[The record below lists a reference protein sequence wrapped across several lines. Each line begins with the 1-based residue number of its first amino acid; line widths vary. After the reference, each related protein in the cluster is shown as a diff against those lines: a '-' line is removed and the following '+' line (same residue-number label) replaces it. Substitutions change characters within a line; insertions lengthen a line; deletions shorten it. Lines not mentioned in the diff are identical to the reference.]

1 MICGKS
7 IWRARKPRGAEM
19 PDNFQI
25 KDKDLMGRIGVLETK
40 AGKIE
45 TPVFLPVIDPY
56 EQLGEN
62 PVLSPRDIENMGFE
76 AIITNAYF
84 IKKRF
89 GDEAFEKGLRSLI
102 GFSGV
107 IMTDSGAYQ
116 HMVYGRVDV
125 GNREIVE
132 YQERIGSDIAVI
144 LDIPTREDSSYEE
157 ALYSV
162 EETLKRA
169 REVLDIVSNSKT
181 LWVLPIQGGG
191 YIDLVRRSAREA
203 SQICGYSIYGI
214 GSPVTF
220 LQSYRY
226 SKVIEMVITAKEELD
241 PSMPTHLFGAG
252 HPMFIPFAIALGVD
266 MFDSASY
273 ILYAKDNRYI
283 TEYGTERLEELEV
296 FPCNCPICS
305 KYTPKDLVEMPQRER
320 IRMLATHNLYAI
332 DREVKRVKT
341 YIREGRLWDL
351 LVERSHSHSSLVDAM
366 RRLER
371 YAEQVELYTPYSKGR
386 RGLFIYGSRSMAKP
400 QIIRTRRK
408 LEKYLEY
415 LINREARPGRVFILI
430 PGDSSSKPFSSSR
443 AYAEAIEMLSMER
456 DLVDAYVVFYTPY
469 IGLVPEDLED
479 TYPFSQYEAPS
490 EYEEEELGRLAREIW
505 GFIKHVKD
513 RGADTIFISSDIAPW
528 SKKVREIL
536 KGLVG
541 SETKI

>member
-1 MICGKS
+1 
-7 IWRARKPRGAEM
+7 
-19 PDNFQI
+19 
-25 KDKDLMGRIGVLETK
+25 
-40 AGKIE
+40 
-45 TPVFLPVIDPY
+45 
-56 EQLGEN
+56 
-62 PVLSPRDIENMGFE
+62 MGFK

-169 REVLDIVSNSKT
+169 HEVLDIVSNSKT
-181 LWVLPIQGGG
+181 LWMLPIQGGG

-203 SQICGYSIYGI
+203 SQISGYSIYGI

-283 TEYGTERLEELEV
+283 TEYGTERLEEIEV

-305 KYTPKDLVEMPQRER
+305 KYTPKDLVKMPQRER
-320 IRMLATHNLYAI
+320 IRMLAMHNLYAI

-351 LVERSHSHSSLVDAM
+351 LVEKVL
-366 RRLER
+366 
-371 YAEQVELYTPYSKGR
+371 
-386 RGLFIYGSRSMAKP
+386 P
-400 QIIRTRRK
+400 Q
-408 LEKYLEY
+408 
-415 LINREARPGRVFILI
+415 
-430 PGDSSSKPFSSSR
+430 FSS
-443 AYAEAIEMLSMER
+443 
-456 DLVDAYVVFYTPY
+456 
-469 IGLVPEDLED
+469 GC
-479 TYPFSQYEAPS
+479 YE
-490 EYEEEELGRLAREIW
+490 
-505 GFIKHVKD
+505 K
-513 RGADTIFISSDIAPW
+513 T
-528 SKKVREIL
+528 
-536 KGLVG
+536 
-541 SETKI
+541 

>member
-1 MICGKS
+1 
-7 IWRARKPRGAEM
+7 M

-40 AGKIE
+40 SGKIE
-45 TPVFLPVIDPY
+45 TPIFLPVIDPY
-56 EQLGEN
+56 EQIGEN
-62 PVLSPRDIENMGFE
+62 PIISPRDIEAMGFK
-76 AIITNAYF
+76 AVITNAYL

-89 GDEAFEKGLRSLI
+89 GGDAAEKGLRSLM

-116 HMVYGRVDV
+116 YMLYGRVDV
-125 GNREIVE
+125 SNREIVE
-132 YQERIGSDIAVI
+132 YQDRIGSDIAVI
-144 LDIPTREDSSYEE
+144 LDIPTREDTSYEE

-162 EETLKRA
+162 EETLRRA
-169 REVLDIVSNSKT
+169 REVLDIISSSKT
-181 LWVLPIQGGG
+181 IWVLPIQGGG

-203 SQICGYSIYGI
+203 SQIDGYSAYGI

-226 SKVIEMVITAKEELD
+226 SKVVEMIITAKEEID

-305 KYTPKDLVEMPQRER
+305 KYNPRDLIEMPQRER
-320 IRMLATHNLYAI
+320 IRMLAMHNLYAI

-366 RRLER
+366 RRIER
-371 YAEQVELYTPYSKGR
+371 YAEQIEQYTPYSKGR

-408 LEKYLEY
+408 LERYLEY
-415 LINREARPGRVFILI
+415 LVDREARQGRIFALI
-430 PGDSSSKPFSSSR
+430 PGDSSSKPFSSSK
-443 AYAEAIEMLSMER
+443 AYAEAMERLAVER
-456 DLVDAYVVFYTPY
+456 DLEEVYIVFYTPY
-469 IGLVPEDLED
+469 LGLVPEDLED
-479 TYPFSQYEAPS
+479 TYPFSQHEAPN
-490 EYEEEELGRLAREIW
+490 EYEGEELDRLAKEIW
-505 GFIKHVKD
+505 RFIRRVRG
-513 RGADTIFISSDIAPW
+513 RGADAIFISSDSAPW
-528 SKKVREIL
+528 SKEVGKIL
-536 KGLVG
+536 DLLEGLGV
-541 SETKI
+541 

>member
-1 MICGKS
+1 
-7 IWRARKPRGAEM
+7 M

-40 AGKIE
+40 GGKIE
-45 TPVFLPVIDPY
+45 TPAFLPVIDPY

-62 PVLSPRDIENMGFE
+62 PVLSPRDIENMGFK

-169 REVLDIVSNSKT
+169 HEVLDIVSNSKT
-181 LWVLPIQGGG
+181 LWMLPIQGGG

-203 SQICGYSIYGI
+203 SQISGYSIYGI

-273 ILYAKDNRYI
+273 ILYAKDKQIYH
-283 TEYGTERLEELEV
+283 
-296 FPCNCPICS
+296 
-305 KYTPKDLVEMPQRER
+305 R
-320 IRMLATHNLYAI
+320 IRH
-332 DREVKRVKT
+332 
-341 YIREGRLWDL
+341 
-351 LVERSHSHSSLVDAM
+351 
-366 RRLER
+366 
-371 YAEQVELYTPYSKGR
+371 
-386 RGLFIYGSRSMAKP
+386 
-400 QIIRTRRK
+400 
-408 LEKYLEY
+408 
-415 LINREARPGRVFILI
+415 
-430 PGDSSSKPFSSSR
+430 
-443 AYAEAIEMLSMER
+443 
-456 DLVDAYVVFYTPY
+456 
-469 IGLVPEDLED
+469 
-479 TYPFSQYEAPS
+479 
-490 EYEEEELGRLAREIW
+490 
-505 GFIKHVKD
+505 
-513 RGADTIFISSDIAPW
+513 
-528 SKKVREIL
+528 
-536 KGLVG
+536 
-541 SETKI
+541 